1 MPFHATS
8 PTRNARSLPLGSPRS
23 PTSPQCKQQV
33 PPGFRPS
40 VRPKRR
46 PIAEMT
52 IRELQDLR
60 RLNTTILASPYAIFP
75 SQASLTPIAH
85 APSYYSGASTSSY
98 VHRVQAEQAAIES
111 RLLELDGIETIN
123 TGLKETKIRGEDDM
137 IIDLPEPP
145 TSRIIEAKK
154 RALARFVGF

>member
-1 MPFHATS
+1 
-8 PTRNARSLPLGSPRS
+8 
-23 PTSPQCKQQV
+23 
-33 PPGFRPS
+33 
-40 VRPKRR
+40 
-46 PIAEMT
+46 MT

-75 SQASLTPIAH
+75 SPASLTPIAH
-85 APSYYSGASTSSY
+85 APSYHSGASTSSY